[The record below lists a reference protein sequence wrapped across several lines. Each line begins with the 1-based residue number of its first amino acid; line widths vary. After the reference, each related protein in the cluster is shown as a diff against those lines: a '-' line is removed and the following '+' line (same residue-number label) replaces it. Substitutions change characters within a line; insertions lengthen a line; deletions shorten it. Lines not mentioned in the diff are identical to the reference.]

1 LIGYQK
7 IANRTFIHRRALLE
21 ILPAAKRISEGCLPE
36 IICTLF
42 RVEFTPRAQARKLE
56 AKIIKL
62 FLPATWLR
70 GYNWRFGGGK
80 HQLLRQVQ
88 SAIEK
93 TRRQVGCIKFLR
105 LYIPM
110 KKQNTFIVVAAVTA
124 AVIAAFWLLL
134 AAPAFTGNEINM
146 TRGVTSQS
154 MINYQLHMIILWIC
168 VVIGIIVFSA
178 MFISI
183 VLHRKSKGHEAA
195 QFTHSTKAE
204 IIWTII
210 PVLILVAMAVPA
222 TTALVN
228 MEVAP
233 ETDMTIKITGFQW
246 RWKYQ
251 YMEDEIEFISSLH
264 PDSNAARRLMSGTEP
279 DTIENYLLEVDKPLV
294 LPARTKIKFL
304 ITADDVI
311 HSWWVPALGWKRDA
325 VPGFINEAWT
335 EIMEPGVYRGQCA
348 ELCGKD
354 HGFMP
359 IVLNVLPEDEYRAW
373 ARQQR
378 QRMAHEEAEVDR
390 LWSRAEL
397 MELGENVYAA
407 QCATCHQADG
417 RGLAPAFPA
426 LAGSKIANGPLND
439 NIALVLHGREGTAMQ
454 AWGTRLSET
463 DIAAALTYMRNAF
476 GNETGDVVQPQTIA
490 RIKNG

>member
-1 LIGYQK
+1 
-7 IANRTFIHRRALLE
+7 
-21 ILPAAKRISEGCLPE
+21 
-36 IICTLF
+36 
-42 RVEFTPRAQARKLE
+42 
-56 AKIIKL
+56 
-62 FLPATWLR
+62 
-70 GYNWRFGGGK
+70 
-80 HQLLRQVQ
+80 
-88 SAIEK
+88 
-93 TRRQVGCIKFLR
+93 
-105 LYIPM
+105 M
-110 KKQNTFIVVAAVTA
+110 KKQNTFIVAAAVTA

-134 AAPAFTGNEINM
+134 AAPGYTGNEINM
-146 TRGVTSQS
+146 PRGVTSQS
-154 MINYQLHMIILWIC
+154 MLSYQIHMVILWVC
-168 VVIGIIVFSA
+168 VVIGVIVFSA

-195 QFTHSTKAE
+195 QFTHSMKAE

-210 PVLILVAMAVPA
+210 PVVILVVMAVPA

-233 ETDMTIKITGFQW
+233 ETEMTIKITGFQW
-246 RWKYQ
+246 RWKYE
-251 YMEDEIEFISSLH
+251 YVEDDIQFISSLH
-264 PDSNAARRLMSGTEP
+264 ADSNAARRLASGTDP
-279 DTIENYLLEVDKPLV
+279 NSVENYLLEVDKPLV
-294 LPARTKIKFL
+294 LPANTKIKFL

-359 IVLNVLPEDEYRAW
+359 IVLNVLPRAEYEVW
-373 ARQQR
+373 AQNQR
-378 QRMAHEEAEVDR
+378 QGLAHEQAETER
-390 LWSRAEL
+390 LWTRDEL

-417 RGLAPAFPA
+417 QGLAPAFPA
-426 LAGSKIANGPLND
+426 LAGSGIANGPLND
-439 NIALVLHGREGTAMQ
+439 NIEIVLQGREGTAMQ
-454 AWGTRLSET
+454 AWGNMLSES
-463 DIAAALTYMRNAF
+463 DIAAAVTYTRNAF
-476 GNETGDVVQPQTIA
+476 GNATGDVVQPQTIA